1 MKTEQIIIL
10 VVAFFLGML
19 LLNMVKNVC
28 GCELK
33 EGFDPTDKVDGLTF
47 SEMKRMYFGSVDDVD
62 VGDCFERIAGRH
74 GNETCPDIQTYKE
87 ICSPKNDF

>member
-1 MKTEQIIIL
+1 MVNIFFRKTEQIIIL

-33 EGFDPTDKVDGLTF
+33 EGFDPTDKVNGQNF
-47 SEMKRMYFGSVDDVD
+47 SEMKRMYFDSDENRD
-62 VGDCFERIAGRH
+62 VGDCFENLAGRR
-74 GNETCPDIQTYKE
+74 GVLAPTT
-87 ICSPKNDF
+87 

>member
-28 GCELK
+28 GCEVK
-33 EGFDPTDKVDGLTF
+33 EGFD
-47 SEMKRMYFGSVDDVD
+47 RRNY
-62 VGDCFERIAGRH
+62 AGR
-74 GNETCPDIQTYKE
+74 
-87 ICSPKNDF
+87 

>member
-10 VVAFFLGML
+10 VVAFMLGML

-33 EGFDPTDKVDGLTF
+33 EGFDVRGPQGLS
-47 SEMKRMYFGSVDDVD
+47 SEQAVAAEGAGIYGCLGCCYLAIWEFG
-62 VGDCFERIAGRH
+62 
-74 GNETCPDIQTYKE
+74 TLDICKF
-87 ICSPKNDF
+87 I